1 MVQENGQQVTIGFI
15 QQRKKMTES
24 LIYREVEQGSDAW
37 LEIRRGKVTASRVAD
52 VMAKT
57 KTGVSA
63 SRANYLIELAL
74 QRVTGVIE
82 PSYKNDAMQWGT
94 DNEQTARTAFEV
106 AHNVFVDQV
115 AFVDHPTIKNF
126 GCSPDGVIGDS
137 LLELKCPYQSAVHW
151 SYFKDGCPS
160 KYYTQIQAQMS
171 CTGAK
176 SGWFVS
182 FDPRMPTRSQL
193 YIEEVLREEEFI
205 KKLEDEVKQFLN
217 EVEIES
223 QLMKGE

>member
-1 MVQENGQQVTIGFI
+1 MDNFQDIKQNT
-15 QQRKKMTES
+15 
-24 LIYREVEQGSDAW
+24 DAW
-37 LEIRRGKVTASRVAD
+37 LELRKGKVTASRVAD
-52 VMAKT
+52 VLAKT

-63 SRANYLIELAL
+63 SRGNYLIELAL

-82 PSYKNDAMQWGT
+82 PSFMNDAMQHGK

-115 AFVDHPTIKNF
+115 AFVDHPTIKDF
-126 GCSPDGVIGDS
+126 GCSPDGIVGDS
-137 LLELKCPYQSAVHW
+137 LLEIKCPYQSAIHW
-151 SYFKDGCPS
+151 SYFKDGCTS
-160 KYYTQIQAQMS
+160 KYFTQIQAQMS

-176 SGWFVS
+176 SVWFVS
-182 FDPRMPTRSQL
+182 YDGRMPPRSQL

-217 EVEIES
+217 EVEVES
-223 QLMKGE
+223 NLMRGE

>member
-1 MVQENGQQVTIGFI
+1 
-15 QQRKKMTES
+15 MTES
-24 LIYREVEQGSDAW
+24 LIYREVEQGTDAW
-37 LEIRRGKVTASRVAD
+37 LRIRLGKCTASRVAD

-63 SRANYLIELAL
+63 SRGNYLIELAL

-82 PSYKNDAMQWGT
+82 PSYTNDAMAYGT
-94 DNEQTARTAFEV
+94 ANEQTARTVFEV

-115 AFVDHPTIKNF
+115 AFVDHPTIPNF
-126 GCSPDGVIGDS
+126 GCSPDGIVGDS
-137 LLELKCPYQSAVHW
+137 LLEIKCPYQSAIHW

-176 SGWFVS
+176 SVWFVS
-182 FDPRMPTRSQL
+182 YDGRMPPRSQL
-193 YIEEVLREEEFI
+193 YIEEVMREEEFI

>member
-1 MVQENGQQVTIGFI
+1 
-15 QQRKKMTES
+15 MTKS
-24 LIYREVEQGSDAW
+24 LNQDQYSILIEIEQGTDAW
-37 LEIRRGKVTASRVAD
+37 LELRKGKVTASRVAD
-52 VMAKT
+52 VLAKT

-63 SRANYLIELAL
+63 SRGNYLIELAL

-82 PSYKNDAMQWGT
+82 PSYTNDAMQHGK

-106 AHNVFVDQV
+106 AHQVFVDQV
-115 AFVDHPTIKNF
+115 AFVDHPTIKDF

-176 SGWFVS
+176 SVWFVS
-182 FDPRMPTRSQL
+182 FDPRMPPRSQL
-193 YIEEVLREEEFI
+193 YIEEVMRDEEFI
-205 KKLEDEVKQFLN
+205 KKMEEEVLKFLN
-217 EVEIES
+217 EVEVEM

>member
-1 MVQENGQQVTIGFI
+1 M
-15 QQRKKMTES
+15 
-24 LIYREVEQGSDAW
+24 IYKEIEQGTDAW
-37 LEIRRGKVTASRVAD
+37 LELRKGKVTASRVAD
-52 VMAKT
+52 LMAKT

-63 SRANYLIELAL
+63 SRGNYLIELAL

-82 PSYKNDAMQWGT
+82 ASYTNDAMQWGK
-94 DNEQTARTAFEV
+94 DNEHTARTAFEV

-115 AFVDHPTIKNF
+115 AFVDHPTIKDF
-126 GCSPDGVIGDS
+126 GCSPDGIIGDS

-176 SGWFVS
+176 SVWFVS
-182 FDPRMPTRSQL
+182 FDPRMPARSQL
-193 YIEEVLREEEFI
+193 YIEEVLREEDFI
-205 KKLEDEVKQFLN
+205 EKLESEVKQFLN
-217 EVEIES
+217 EVEVES
-223 QLMKGE
+223 NLMRGE

>member
-1 MVQENGQQVTIGFI
+1 M
-15 QQRKKMTES
+15 
-24 LIYREVEQGSDAW
+24 IYKDIEQGSESW
-37 LEIRRGKVTASRVAD
+37 LEIRKGKVTASRVAD

-63 SRANYLIELAL
+63 SRGNYLIELAL

-82 PSYKNDAMQWGT
+82 ASYTNDAMQWGK

-115 AFVDHPTIKNF
+115 AFADHPTIPNF

-137 LLELKCPYQSAVHW
+137 LLELKCPFQSAVHW

-176 SGWFVS
+176 SVWFVS
-182 FDPRMPTRSQL
+182 FDPRMPARSQL
-193 YIEEVLREEEFI
+193 YIEEVMREEEFI
-205 KKLEDEVKQFLN
+205 KKMEEEVLKFLN
-217 EVEIES
+217 EVEVES

>member
-1 MVQENGQQVTIGFI
+1 MYENII
-15 QQRKKMTES
+15 
-24 LIYREVEQGSDAW
+24 QGSEEW
-37 LEIRRGKVTASRVAD
+37 LRLRLGKVTASRVAD
-52 VMAKT
+52 VLAKT

-82 PSYKNDAMQWGT
+82 PSFMNDAMQWGK

-115 AFVDHPTIKNF
+115 AFVDHPTIPNF
-126 GCSPDGVIGDS
+126 GCSPDGIIGDS

-176 SGWFVS
+176 SVWFVS
-182 FDPRMPTRSQL
+182 YDGRMPPRSQL

-205 KKLEDEVKQFLN
+205 KKMEEEVLKFLN
-217 EVEIES
+217 EVEVEAS
-223 QLMKGE
+223 LMKGE

>member
-1 MVQENGQQVTIGFI
+1 MYENII
-15 QQRKKMTES
+15 
-24 LIYREVEQGSDAW
+24 QGSEEW
-37 LEIRRGKVTASRVAD
+37 LRLRLGKVTASRVAD
-52 VMAKT
+52 VLAKT

-63 SRANYLIELAL
+63 SRGNYLIELAL

-82 PSYKNDAMQWGT
+82 ASYTNDAMQWGK

-115 AFVDHPTIKNF
+115 AFVDHPTIPNF

-137 LLELKCPYQSAVHW
+137 LIEIKSPYQSAVHW

-176 SGWFVS
+176 SVWFVS
-182 FDPRMPTRSQL
+182 YDGRMPPRSQL

-205 KKLEDEVKQFLN
+205 KKMEEEVLKFLN
-217 EVEIES
+217 EVEVEAS
-223 QLMKGE
+223 LMKGE

>member
-1 MVQENGQQVTIGFI
+1 
-15 QQRKKMTES
+15 MTENKY
-24 LIYREVEQGSDAW
+24 LNIEQGSESW
-37 LEIRRGKVTASRVAD
+37 LQIRLGKVTASRVAD

-63 SRANYLIELAL
+63 SRSNYLIELAL

-82 PSYKNDAMQWGT
+82 PSYTNDAMAYGT
-94 DNEQTARTAFEV
+94 ANEQTARTAFEV

-115 AFVDHPTIKNF
+115 AFVDHPTIPNF
-126 GCSPDGVIGDS
+126 GCSPDGIVGDS
-137 LLELKCPYQSAVHW
+137 LLEIKCPYQSAIHW

-176 SGWFVS
+176 SVWFVS
-182 FDPRMPTRSQL
+182 YDGRMPPRSQL

>member
-1 MVQENGQQVTIGFI
+1 MYENII
-15 QQRKKMTES
+15 
-24 LIYREVEQGSDAW
+24 QGSESW
-37 LEIRRGKVTASRVAD
+37 LQLRLGKCTASRVAD

-63 SRANYLIELAL
+63 SRGNYLIELAL

-82 PSYKNDAMQWGT
+82 PSYTNDAMAYGT
-94 DNEQTARTAFEV
+94 ANEQTARTAFEV

-115 AFVDHPTIKNF
+115 AFVDHPTIPNF
-126 GCSPDGVIGDS
+126 GCSPDGIVGDS
-137 LLELKCPYQSAVHW
+137 LLEIKCPYQSAIHW

-176 SGWFVS
+176 SVWFVS
-182 FDPRMPTRSQL
+182 YDGRMPPRSQL
-193 YIEEVLREEEFI
+193 YIEEVMREEEFI

>member
-1 MVQENGQQVTIGFI
+1 
-15 QQRKKMTES
+15 MTES
-24 LIYREVEQGSDAW
+24 LIYREVEQGTDAW
-37 LEIRRGKVTASRVAD
+37 LRIRLGKCTASRVAD

-63 SRANYLIELAL
+63 SRGNYLIELAL

-82 PSYKNDAMQWGT
+82 PSYTNDAMAYGT
-94 DNEQTARTAFEV
+94 ANEQTARTAFEV

-115 AFVDHPTIKNF
+115 AFVDHPTIPNF
-126 GCSPDGVIGDS
+126 GCSPDGIVGDS
-137 LLELKCPYQSAVHW
+137 LLEIKCPYQSAIHW

-176 SGWFVS
+176 SVWFVS
-182 FDPRMPTRSQL
+182 YDGRMPARSQL
-193 YIEEVLREEEFI
+193 YIEEVMREEEFI

>member
-1 MVQENGQQVTIGFI
+1 M
-15 QQRKKMTES
+15 
-24 LIYREVEQGSDAW
+24 IYREVEQGSDSW
-37 LEIRRGKVTASRVAD
+37 LELRKGKVTASRVAD
-52 VMAKT
+52 VLAKT

-63 SRANYLIELAL
+63 SRGNYLIELAL

-82 PSYKNDAMQWGT
+82 PSFTNDAMQWGK

-115 AFVDHPTIKNF
+115 AFVDHPTIKDF

-176 SGWFVS
+176 SVWFVS
-182 FDPRMPTRSQL
+182 FDPRMPARSQL
-193 YIEEVLREEEFI
+193 YIEEVMRDADFI
-205 KKLEDEVKQFLN
+205 EKLESEVKQFLN
-217 EVEIES
+217 EVEVES
-223 QLMKGE
+223 NLMKGE